1 MNGKCCIPVGEES
14 HEPAHSTSSQFN
26 GAVDE
31 LSQGLKCE
39 RPHVHQKTAH
49 TQDTQ
54 SIQQARWKNSRRR
67 FKKRVLTYCDAEI
80 MSARATDGQLRGQFK
95 GALDASSRNVQK
107 ANTLPHPHSPA
118 HTKHT
123 LSSAGRWMT
132 VQGRFKMQA
141 PTSHCAHTRQ
151 DTVNSAG
158 RWMTVQGMV
167 NRRAHTSYSGNVYPP
182 VMFNPISSA
191 VPPDCM

>member
-1 MNGKCCIPVGEES
+1 MGEES

-39 RPHVHQKTAH
+39 RPHVHHKTAH

-95 GALDASSRNVQK
+95 GAMDEMSQKVQNASSHPWILRTHK
-107 ANTLPHPHSPA
+107 AHGQFSGALDT
-118 HTKHT
+118 
-123 LSSAGRWMT
+123 SSRI
-132 VQGRFKMQA
+132 VR
-141 PTSHCAHTRQ
+141 
-151 DTVNSAG
+151 
-158 RWMTVQGMV
+158 
-167 NRRAHTSYSGNVYPP
+167 
-182 VMFNPISSA
+182 
-191 VPPDCM
+191 

>member
-1 MNGKCCIPVGEES
+1 MMVLNCKCCIPVGEES
-14 HEPAHSTSSQFN
+14 HEPAHSTGSQFN

-39 RPHVHQKTAH
+39 RPHVHHKTAH

-95 GALDASSRNVQK
+95 GV
-107 ANTLPHPHSPA
+107 
-118 HTKHT
+118 
-123 LSSAGRWMT
+123 
-132 VQGRFKMQA
+132 
-141 PTSHCAHTRQ
+141 
-151 DTVNSAG
+151 
-158 RWMTVQGMV
+158 MV
-167 NRRAHTSYSGNVYPP
+167 LVSV
-182 VMFNPISSA
+182 A
-191 VPPDCM
+191 VPKM

>member
-1 MNGKCCIPVGEES
+1 MIQMVLKCKCCIPVGEES

-39 RPHVHQKTAH
+39 RPHVHHKTAH

-95 GALDASSRNVQK
+95 GAMDEMSQKVQNASSHPWILRTHK
-107 ANTLPHPHSPA
+107 AHGQ
-118 HTKHT
+118 
-123 LSSAGRWMT
+123 SAGRWMKI
-132 VQGRFKMQA
+132 QE
-141 PTSHCAHTRQ
+141 
-151 DTVNSAG
+151 
-158 RWMTVQGMV
+158 
-167 NRRAHTSYSGNVYPP
+167 
-182 VMFNPISSA
+182 IST
-191 VPPDCM
+191 